1 MFARLLRFVLEVI
14 MSSRTGK
21 TRNARKVRQSRKGK
35 ARKRKEQNKGT
46 TPKFP
51 IHID

>member
-1 MFARLLRFVLEVI
+1 MA
-14 MSSRTGK
+14 SRTGK
-21 TRNARKVRQSRKGK
+21 TRNARKARAHSKGK

>member
-1 MFARLLRFVLEVI
+1 

-21 TRNARKVRQSRKGK
+21 TRNARKVRNARKGK
-35 ARKRKEQNKGT
+35 ERKREQQNKGT

-51 IHID
+51 IHIDG

>member
-1 MFARLLRFVLEVI
+1 

-21 TRNARKVRQSRKGK
+21 TRNARKTRRHNKGK
-35 ARKRKEQNKGT
+35 TRKKDQQNKGT